1 MNADAEIIPVHQE
14 WKDKGLSAK
23 LNTVGK
29 KKPRNL
35 LKKDSTPA
43 EDTSTEGKR
52 KDEVVLTL
60 GSEDPAITINYYHN
74 YYHDTVLDQAI
85 IGNSCPSGQSVCPPA
100 RPLLFHA
107 VLPS

>member
-14 WKDKGLSAK
+14 WKDEGLSAK
-23 LNTVGK
+23 LNTVGE

-60 GSEDPAITINYYHN
+60 GSEDP
-74 YYHDTVLDQAI
+74 
-85 IGNSCPSGQSVCPPA
+85 
-100 RPLLFHA
+100 
-107 VLPS
+107 LPR